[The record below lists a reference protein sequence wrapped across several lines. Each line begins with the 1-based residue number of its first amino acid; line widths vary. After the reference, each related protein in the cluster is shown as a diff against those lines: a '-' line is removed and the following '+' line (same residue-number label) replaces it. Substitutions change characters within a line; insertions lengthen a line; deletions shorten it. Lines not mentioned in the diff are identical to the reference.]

1 VTDRSSGAHDPPA
14 LHWTPRAVLLV
25 AAVGV
30 FVTLAIVLRS
40 GVPLILAAPLLVA
53 PAAAGLLAP
62 RHSVSGRLTW
72 TAEGSQAEVDV
83 HGRIEWDHLNAA
95 QVRLSVPAAPPLVLD
110 APVELRP
117 EGQVLQFRLPFR
129 SPIPCALSLP
139 LPQASWQDPFGLLE
153 TELSIEGEPLPVDR
167 FPPEIQNLGGVK
179 LRHTTPLPGENVS
192 RAIGDSGEF
201 FGVRAAVP
209 SDPARRLNW
218 RATAR
223 AGRPLVNEFRIERT
237 GDVLLLIDV
246 RPTTAGASR
255 DAELLALSCAAA
267 TGIADRVLDS
277 KSRVGVGLFGEFL
290 DAVPLS
296 TGRRH
301 RFRIHDQLARATVSS
316 VAGPAERLAVSLRRH
331 FPPGVL
337 TILLSPMIDEDQLP
351 VLLHLRRRGFPVI
364 VLSPSAIPLLVP
376 PDRTTREDL
385 LARRLLQL
393 QRDRRLRQV
402 WAEAPVVDWSEYWSL
417 AGMVALLERPDPRR
431 RAS

>member
-1 VTDRSSGAHDPPA
+1 MSDPTGAAEDGPP

-62 RHSVSGRLTW
+62 RRSVSGRLTW
-72 TAEGSQAEVDV
+72 SAEGSRAEVDV
-83 HGRIEWDHLNAA
+83 RGRIEWDHLKAA
-95 QVRLSVPAAPPLVLD
+95 QVRLSVLPAPPLLLE
-110 APVELRP
+110 APIEIQP
-117 EGQVLQFRLPFR
+117 EGRVLEFHLQYR

-139 LPQASWQDPFGLLE
+139 LLRASWRDPFGLLE
-153 TELSIEGEPLPVDR
+153 TEIPLDGEPLPVDR
-167 FPPEIQNLGGVK
+167 FPPEIQNLGGIK

-192 RAIGDSGEF
+192 RAIGASGEF
-201 FGVRAAVP
+201 FGVRPAVP

-237 GDVLLLIDV
+237 GDVLLLIDA
-246 RPTTAGASR
+246 RPTSAGPSR
-255 DAELLALSCAAA
+255 DAELLALSRVAV

-290 DAVPLS
+290 DAVPLG

-301 RFRIHDQLARATVSS
+301 RFRIRDQLARATVSS

-351 VLLHLRRRGFPVI
+351 VLLHLRRRGFPVV

-376 PDRTTREDL
+376 ADRTDREDVL
-385 LARRLLQL
+385 SRRLLQL

-402 WAEAPVVDWSEYWSL
+402 WTEAPVVDWADYWSL